1 MITIIFGKPGAG
13 KTAYMAA
20 LATEYLNCS
29 ARCYDATTE
38 CIHAVTALKE
48 QGFDF
53 QQPDRAP
60 VYTNFNL
67 CVQSGYKEYIGSY
80 YVDGFHLGFAN
91 DYVEIINVLPGAK
104 IFLSEAQRY
113 YNSRKS
119 KDLPDWVSRYFEEH
133 RHYDLDIYLDVQ
145 RPGLIDVNIRDI
157 AGKFVEIEQLTQSAD
172 KDGKITGTTFY
183 IKEFDDWKHV
193 ESYITSDVQHF
204 TKKVVPF
211 NFNVFDNYQS
221 KSYYRNFLPA
231 TDFDYI
237 EHVALENVEQDV
249 KLAKEMYS
257 QTAPPG
263 FYAESK
269 RSKK

>member
-20 LATEYLNCS
+20 LATEYLNGSTKCFE
-29 ARCYDATTE
+29 AQENCIQTVTE
-38 CIHAVTALKE
+38 LQQ
-48 QGFDF
+48 QGFAF
-53 QQPDRAP
+53 KLPNRAP

-67 CVQSGYKEYIGSY
+67 CVQCGYKEFIGSY
-80 YVDGFHLGFAN
+80 YVDGFHLGFTN
-91 DYVEIINVLPGAK
+91 DYVEIINVLPGSK

-119 KDLPDWVSRYFEEH
+119 KDLPDWVSRFYEEH
-133 RHYDLDIYLDVQ
+133 RHYDLDIFLDVQ

-157 AGKFVEIEQLTQSAD
+157 AGKFVEIEQLTQSID
-172 KDGKITGTTFY
+172 KDGNVTGTTFY
-183 IKEFDDWKHV
+183 VKEFDDWKHV
-193 ESYITSDVQHF
+193 DSYITSD
-204 TKKVVPF
+204 TKNYQKKAIPF

-231 TDFDYI
+231 NDFDYI
-237 EHVALENVEQDV
+237 EHVALENVAQDV
-249 KLAKEMYS
+249 ELAKVMYS
-257 QTAPPG
+257 QTAPDG
-263 FYAESK
+263 FYAENK